1 MLNHRWLL
9 SSAFVASALHG
20 FCAAAQGSHCTA
32 NLGEVEVRGNLDIT
46 ARCQLSG
53 TSVRGNVTLFAGG
66 SLIARDVSIRGHLEA
81 RRADFVAIEGSEID
95 GNVTLEELVG
105 DNSSI
110 EDTEIGGNASLTSN
124 RSGLELLN
132 NEIDGNLKASDNTGG
147 VSISGILLTGIWSAP
162 ATRQRPQG

>member
-9 SSAFVASALHG
+9 SSAVVASALHG

-66 SLIARDVSIRGHLEA
+66 LADRPRREYSRPPRG
-81 RRADFVAIEGSEID
+81 
-95 GNVTLEELVG
+95 
-105 DNSSI
+105 
-110 EDTEIGGNASLTSN
+110 
-124 RSGLELLN
+124 
-132 NEIDGNLKASDNTGG
+132 K
-147 VSISGILLTGIWSAP
+147 
-162 ATRQRPQG
+162 TR